1 MAPQVNGDSSP
12 SSAFLSVRPMFPPS
26 LPSPPQN
33 NSLTNPPQH
42 LTSYPVISDSIDTFK
57 SNPYAAK
64 SISLTT
70 TTYNKLTT
78 PVAPYLSKPYA
89 YLSPY
94 ITRADSLLDSSLS
107 TIDTKVPALKKPTS
121 DLYADGK
128 SIVFLPLKGKDYV
141 LDTYHKEVKKVGG
154 ESGGVVGY
162 GKAAVGTGF
171 VVLGD
176 SLGWLGGFLREKK
189 KEGKEVVAEKTG

>member
-1 MAPQVNGDSSP
+1 MPHSETNNNSNSITADMAPQVNGDSSP
-12 SSAFLSVRPMFPPS
+12 SAFLS
-26 LPSPPQN
+26 
-33 NSLTNPPQH
+33 H

-70 TTYNKLTT
+70 STYNKITT
-78 PVAPYLSKPYA
+78 PLAPYLSKPYA
-89 YLSPY
+89 YISPY
-94 ITRADSLLDSSLS
+94 VTRADSLLDSSLS

-128 SIVFLPLKGKDYV
+128 SIVFFPLKGKDYV

-154 ESGGVVGY
+154 DGVVGY

-176 SLGWLGGFLREKK
+176 SLGWLSGFLREKK
-189 KEGKEVVAEKTG
+189 KEGKEIVAEKTG